1 MRDDI
6 FKRVAVPRSI
16 RTWMRAR
23 ASNEADAI
31 SGRSRAKRSRQFVV
45 HHSQTR
51 ALQSSFQSALRDAA
65 KESEPLLPGIGLH
78 WAIMASDSEGPLGDR
93 VASEISRR
101 AAMDRSLSARQ
112 IVVKS
117 LEAAASSH
125 LDGYGREFE
134 SHVQP
139 DRDPVARKT
148 LQQLRRDIEDVGLK
162 KFAEATIRDDG
173 LRSRRLE
180 RPTLSLD
187 ENLLVEGQHGLG
199 VQP

>member
-16 RTWMRAR
+16 RTWMRR

-31 SGRSRAKRSRQFVV
+31 SGRSRAALESSLCTILKRERSNR
-45 HHSQTR
+45 
-51 ALQSSFQSALRDAA
+51 FQSPLRDAA

-78 WAIMASDSEGPLGDR
+78 LAIMASDSEGPLGDR

-125 LDGYGREFE
+125 LDGYVREFE
-134 SHVQP
+134 SHVRP
-139 DRDPVARKT
+139 DRDPGCSQDASSNCAGISKM
-148 LQQLRRDIEDVGLK
+148 LASKSSLK
-162 KFAEATIRDDG
+162 PRSATTDSG
-173 LRSRRLE
+173 PGGWNG
-180 RPTLSLD
+180 RPSPWTRTF
-187 ENLLVEGQHGLG
+187 
-199 VQP
+199 

>member
-16 RTWMRAR
+16 RTWMRR

-31 SGRSRAKRSRQFVV
+31 SGRSRAALESSLCTILKRELSNR
-45 HHSQTR
+45 
-51 ALQSSFQSALRDAA
+51 FQSALRDAA

-101 AAMDRSLSARQ
+101 AAMDRSLSAKQ

-125 LDGYGREFE
+125 LDGYVREFE
-134 SHVQP
+134 SHVRP

-148 LQQLRRDIEDVGLK
+148 LQQLRRDIEDLGLK

-173 LRSRRLE
+173 LRSARLE
-180 RPTLSLD
+180 RPALSLD